1 MKTKDW
7 SKLPHFPVPKEK
19 IRPEYSTKQPPW
31 VDPAVFFEQLPDVMK
46 QVPPMP
52 GEEALYKWIGSIL
65 DAAAKDPEVMATLK
79 ETAFAADK
87 EIVAPMMQW
96 RYNGQ
101 PAGNGWTSE
110 SNNAAFGTD
119 YYPPDGRSE
128 GLPLLQQAQRDGVP
142 LYQQTTRRG
151 SRWSASRRTR
161 SPSRKDSSRRRR
173 ASGR

>member
-1 MKTKDW
+1 
-7 SKLPHFPVPKEK
+7 
-19 IRPEYSTKQPPW
+19 
-31 VDPAVFFEQLPDVMK
+31 MK

-119 YYPPDGRSE
+119 YFHRMGAVKAYPYSNRRNETVYCIP
-128 GLPLLQQAQRDGVP
+128 A
-142 LYQQTTRRG
+142 TTRRG

>member
-1 MKTKDW
+1 
-7 SKLPHFPVPKEK
+7 
-19 IRPEYSTKQPPW
+19 
-31 VDPAVFFEQLPDVMK
+31 MK

-101 PAGNGWTSE
+101 PAGNGWTS
-110 SNNAAFGTD
+110 
-119 YYPPDGRSE
+119 
-128 GLPLLQQAQRDGVP
+128 
-142 LYQQTTRRG
+142 
-151 SRWSASRRTR
+151 
-161 SPSRKDSSRRRR
+161 
-173 ASGR
+173 

>member
-1 MKTKDW
+1 
-7 SKLPHFPVPKEK
+7 
-19 IRPEYSTKQPPW
+19 
-31 VDPAVFFEQLPDVMK
+31 
-46 QVPPMP
+46 MP

-87 EIVAPMMQW
+87 EIVAPMMHW

-119 YYPPDGRSE
+119 YFHRMGAVKAYPYSNKSNE
-128 GLPLLQQAQRDGVP
+128 TVY
-142 LYQQTTRRG
+142 LYTDRRHTR
-151 SRWSASRRTR
+151 AAACRRVVVQR